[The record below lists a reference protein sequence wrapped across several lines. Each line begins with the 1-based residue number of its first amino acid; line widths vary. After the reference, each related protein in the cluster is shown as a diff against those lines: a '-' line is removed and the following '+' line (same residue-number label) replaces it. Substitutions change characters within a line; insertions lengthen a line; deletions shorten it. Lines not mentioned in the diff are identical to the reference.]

1 MLLMSLY
8 ATILFF
14 LLSPGILFTL
24 PPSESV
30 FASTGLHALLYGVI
44 WQFTHK
50 PVYGLVS
57 SLVPAPPCSSCNGA
71 K

>member
-14 LLSPGILFTL
+14 VLSPGILFTL

-30 FASTGLHALLYGVI
+30 FASTGLHALLYGLA
-44 WQFTHK
+44 WHFTHK
-50 PVYGLVS
+50 PIYGLVS
-57 SLVPAPPCSSCNGA
+57 SLVPSAPCSSCDGA